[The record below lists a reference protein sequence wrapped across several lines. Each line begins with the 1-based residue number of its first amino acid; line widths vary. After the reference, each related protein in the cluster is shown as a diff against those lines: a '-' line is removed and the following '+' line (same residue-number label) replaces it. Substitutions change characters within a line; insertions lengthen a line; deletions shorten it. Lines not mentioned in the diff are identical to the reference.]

1 MDVAQFKPMT
11 EKCSYYY
18 TRVPFTL
25 VKETEKAIKMTIL
38 KGGRTIWYPKKI
50 IRGVKKDGKN
60 YVGYFWNKILFEN
73 VDAANKAANKEQ
85 LTVN

>member
-1 MDVAQFKPMT
+1 MDVEQFKPMT

-18 TRVPFTL
+18 TRVPFML
-25 VKETEKAIKMTIL
+25 VKETEKAIRMTIL
-38 KGGRTIWYPKKI
+38 KDGTSIWYPKKI
-50 IRGVKKDGKN
+50 IRGVKKDGNN